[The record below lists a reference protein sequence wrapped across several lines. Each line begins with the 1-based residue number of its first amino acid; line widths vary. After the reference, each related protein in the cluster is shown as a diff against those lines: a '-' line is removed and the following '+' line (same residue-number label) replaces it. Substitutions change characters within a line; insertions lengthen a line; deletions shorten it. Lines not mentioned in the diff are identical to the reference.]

1 MTASNTMARLISR
14 RSPRAAMRVPF
25 GRKAAPVM
33 AVAMPREPS
42 LTDDMQLF
50 ASTFVGGLVFMMVY
64 LA

>member
-14 RSPRAAMRVPF
+14 RPARAAMRASF
-25 GRKAAPVM
+25 GRRAMPAT
-33 AVAMPREPS
+33 AVALPAQPT
-42 LTDDMQLF
+42 LGDDAKLF